1 VKNIIPRI
9 SFPGMMI
16 SVVVKYEIRVACYH
30 AKSLGGVGAFNRVG
44 FIIIPIYILEAEVD
58 VMSIIV

>member
-16 SVVVKYEIRVACYH
+16 SVVVIYEIRVACYD
-30 AKSLGGVGAFNRVG
+30 AKSLGSVGAFNGVG